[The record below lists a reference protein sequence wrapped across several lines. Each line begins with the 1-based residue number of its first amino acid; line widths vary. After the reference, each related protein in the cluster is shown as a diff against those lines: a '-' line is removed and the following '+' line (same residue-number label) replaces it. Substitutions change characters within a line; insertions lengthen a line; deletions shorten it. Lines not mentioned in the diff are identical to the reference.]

1 MNSLRRSFG
10 PVISSLIVL
19 FVGIW
24 VIGMII
30 GPQLIMVDQSL
41 WKKELSSDAAVVT
54 TRIDSLY
61 NEIDIL
67 NLDKLDALDLDPSP
81 DRDLK
86 ITEIESQLGSRSAEI
101 SKLEVIETTPQKV
114 YSFKNYT
121 AMSESHIFIFIKTI
135 LASVAVT
142 LIALAV
148 CYPIAFYV
156 AKLATPGKAAMLM
169 LFLIIPYSI
178 NELLRIFAWLMILNY
193 NGVANYFIGLFGF
206 DPIPFLESGTGV
218 FIAMVY
224 AYILF
229 MVFPIYNTV
238 ETLDT
243 AQIEAARDLG
253 APGWQIHRQIVI
265 PHAKPGIAVGCIMT
279 FMLSAGS
286 YAVPAIMTRGTAE
299 PWFTQLIYNKFFESL
314 NWNGGSAYAFTLVIA
329 CILFIFLMMRLFGVG
344 IKEIAK

>member
-1 MNSLRRSFG
+1 MGANHF
-10 PVISSLIVL
+10 
-19 FVGIW
+19 
-24 VIGMII
+24 
-30 GPQLIMVDQSL
+30 
-41 WKKELSSDAAVVT
+41 
-54 TRIDSLY
+54 
-61 NEIDIL
+61 
-67 NLDKLDALDLDPSP
+67 
-81 DRDLK
+81 
-86 ITEIESQLGSRSAEI
+86 
-101 SKLEVIETTPQKV
+101 
-114 YSFKNYT
+114 
-121 AMSESHIFIFIKTI
+121 FIFVKTI
-135 LASVAVT
+135 IASVAVT
-142 LIALAV
+142 LIALIV
-148 CYPIAFYV
+148 CYPIAFFV
-156 AKLATPGKAAMLM
+156 AKVAAPGKAAMLM

-193 NGVANYFIGLFGF
+193 NGVANFFIGTFGF

-238 ETLDT
+238 ETLDI

-253 APGWQIHRQIVI
+253 APSWQIHRQIII

-314 NWNGGSAYAFTLVIA
+314 NWNAGSAYAFTLVVA

-344 IKEIAK
+344 IRDIAK